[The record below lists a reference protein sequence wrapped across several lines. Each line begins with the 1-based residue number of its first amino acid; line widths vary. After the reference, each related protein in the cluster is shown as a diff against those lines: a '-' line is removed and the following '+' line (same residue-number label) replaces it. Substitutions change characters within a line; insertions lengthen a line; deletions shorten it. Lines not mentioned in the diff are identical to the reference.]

1 MDCSGRFFCVD
12 SPMNSHVIIDL
23 FVEDQA
29 HEAFVGAL
37 VRRIARDEEV
47 ETITRIRSAR
57 GGHGRALQELRTYQ
71 KLIEMNVF
79 DSPPDL
85 IVAAIDGNCATFRKK
100 RTEIENATRTVFQDR
115 LVAAC
120 PDPHVERW
128 FLADPDSF
136 HEIVGHRPSVGRRKC
151 ERNHYKRL
159 LADAIRQGNHPPTL
173 GGIEFATELA
183 DAMDL
188 YRAGTEDSSLRT
200 FVEDLRAKLRGLGVT
215 RSARNE
221 TPRP

>member
-1 MDCSGRFFCVD
+1 
-12 SPMNSHVIIDL
+12 MNSHIAVDL
-23 FVEDQA
+23 FVEDGA

-37 VRRIARDEEV
+37 VRRIAREEMIEATV
-47 ETITRIRSAR
+47 RIRSAR
-57 GGHGRALQELRTYQ
+57 GGHGRALHELRMYQ
-71 KLIEMNVF
+71 TLIEKRVF
-79 DSPPDL
+79 DGPPDL

-100 RTEIENATRTVFQDR
+100 RTEIESATRAVFENR

-128 FLADPDSF
+128 YLADPDSF

-159 LADAIRQGNHPPTL
+159 LADAIRRGDHPPTL
-173 GGIEFATELA
+173 GGIEFATELV

-188 YRAGTEDSSLRT
+188 YRAGKDDSSLRT
-200 FVEDLRAKLRGLGVT
+200 FVDDLRAKFRGLA
-215 RSARNE
+215 RSRKVDSV
-221 TPRP
+221 

>member
-1 MDCSGRFFCVD
+1 
-12 SPMNSHVIIDL
+12 MNSHVTVDL
-23 FVEDQA
+23 FVEDRA

-37 VRRIARDEEV
+37 VRRIAREEMIEATV
-47 ETITRIRSAR
+47 RIRSAR
-57 GGHGRALQELRTYQ
+57 GGHGRALQELRLYQ
-71 KLIEMNVF
+71 TLIEKRVF
-79 DSPPDL
+79 DVPPDL
-85 IVAAIDGNCATFRKK
+85 IVAAIDGNCATFRRK
-100 RTEIENATRTVFQDR
+100 RTEIENATRAVFEDR

-120 PDPHVERW
+120 PGPHVERW

-159 LADAIRQGNHPPTL
+159 LADAIRHGNHPPTL

-188 YRAGTEDSSLRT
+188 YRAGKEDSSLRT
-200 FVEDLRAKLRGLGVT
+200 FVEDLRAKLRGLV
-215 RSARNE
+215 RSRE
-221 TPRP
+221 IVSE